1 MRHLSIF
8 GGRKRP
14 SSRKSIFGGYRKPN
28 FRKSIFGGHKK
39 PNSHKSIFGGR
50 KKTNPRKSISESRKR
65 PNPHKS
71 IFEGHRRP
79 NFRKNGTSSAK
90 RTFTEGIDFTHMTS
104 FHTPITKALV
114 IISVIWFAF
123 VLLFYVAT
131 FLDSNTSKDSGALFS
146 VTGFVVTFSLCGS
159 PAWLLLYIVGFLL
172 KLEKTRTEKSQNML
186 SAIQNNSTYAKQD
199 GEINGNSIEFLRLQA
214 AKNIHPDFEDI
225 ALIPEMTVDN
235 TTADKTRS
243 KAGQV
248 YLIQSDRG
256 YYKIGM
262 TKNIDDRMA
271 TFYVKLPFEPDLI
284 HVIECE
290 DRRAM
295 EKSLH
300 IKFAAK
306 RINGEWFDLTG
317 TDVAFIKSIK
327 KV

>member
-8 GGRKRP
+8 GGRKRH

-50 KKTNPRKSISESRKR
+50 KR
-65 PNPHKS
+65 PNSHKS
-71 IFEGHRRP
+71 IFRNHRRP
-79 NFRKNGTSSAK
+79 NFPKSDTFSAK
-90 RTFTEGIDFTHMTS
+90 STFGQDIGFTHMTS
-104 FHTPITKALV
+104 FRTPKVLAA
-114 IISVIWFAF
+114 ISIVWLIF
-123 VLLFYVAT
+123 LLFIYISPRTPENANDPSPLST
-131 FLDSNTSKDSGALFS
+131 FTALM
-146 VTGFVVTFSLCGS
+146 LCGS
-159 PAWLLLYIVGFLL
+159 PVWL
-172 KLEKTRTEKSQNML
+172 SL
-186 SAIQNNSTYAKQD
+186 SIMYLRY
-199 GEINGNSIEFLRLQA
+199 LRLQT
-214 AKNIHPDFEDI
+214 AKNLYSNVEGTT
-225 ALIPEMTVDN
+225 LIPEMTADDAVL
-235 TTADKTRS
+235 DKTRS

-271 TFYVKLPFEPDLI
+271 TFHVKLPFEPDLI

-327 KV
+327 KA

>member
-1 MRHLSIF
+1 
-8 GGRKRP
+8 
-14 SSRKSIFGGYRKPN
+14 
-28 FRKSIFGGHKK
+28 
-39 PNSHKSIFGGR
+39 
-50 KKTNPRKSISESRKR
+50 
-65 PNPHKS
+65 
-71 IFEGHRRP
+71 
-79 NFRKNGTSSAK
+79 
-90 RTFTEGIDFTHMTS
+90 MTS
-104 FHTPITKALV
+104 FRTPLAKVLAR
-114 IISVIWFAF
+114 ISVVWIACFIF
-123 VLLFYVAT
+123 FY
-131 FLDSNTSKDSGALFS
+131 FLTLSTPNTSRYASDSPSLSGFIFLFS
-146 VTGFVVTFSLCGS
+146 ICGS
-159 PAWLLLYIVGFLL
+159 PAWVLLLIARS
-172 KLEKTRTEKSQNML
+172 LEKADIKKSQKTVNVL
-186 SAIQNNSTYAKQD
+186 QNNSMYAEQGK
-199 GEINGNSIEFLRLQA
+199 EINGKSVEEYLRLQT

-225 ALIPEMTVDN
+225 ALIPEMTADDAVL
-235 TTADKTRS
+235 DKTRS

-271 TFYVKLPFEPDLI
+271 TFHVKLPFEPDLI

-327 KV
+327 KA